1 MEKSLDESR
10 GNEER
15 GRAQGTEEGERAR
28 CRPVEGTRGC
38 RKRWSTASTW
48 RARSALCPRWG
59 LASPWSHAASPFVG
73 TRGGGGP
80 ACRGASGR
88 GRLDSRLPDDAEFA
102 SWITWDPRGLSRLR
116 GPEPSPGA

>member
-38 RKRWSTASTW
+38 RKRWSAASTR
-48 RARSALCPRWG
+48 RARSALCPRRG
-59 LASPWSHAASPFVG
+59 LALPWSHAASPSVG
-73 TRGGGGP
+73 ARGGGGP
-80 ACRGASGR
+80 ACRGASG
-88 GRLDSRLPDDAEFA
+88 GGAA
-102 SWITWDPRGLSRLR
+102 GLTTS
-116 GPEPSPGA
+116 